1 MTNIVDIKIDLDD
14 PKTWVNAEIT
24 LRNMQDLS
32 SSCKKAG
39 VEVTTDQLTQIV
51 KYSNDKLPSI
61 PVEDITSIPEPKVGL
76 QF

>member
-14 PKTWVNAEIT
+14 PKSWVNAEIT

-61 PVEDITSIPEPKVGL
+61 PVEDITSIPAPKEGL